1 MGPGVK
7 SSEHH
12 NRRFQNRRRPEEIMR
27 RLVVLVLG
35 TLALVGGSFIS
46 APRVALADDALKVAV
61 PQKGAWDAGI
71 AELGERGGIFKK
83 HGLDLDILYTTA
95 GPESIQAMIAGSIDI
110 SVAAGVSAAIGTF
123 GKGAPV
129 RIISSEMT
137 GAPDLYWFVPAD
149 SPIHTIADMNDKT
162 VAFSAVGSSSHG
174 SLLALIAQYH
184 LTAKPTP
191 TGNIAST
198 ITQTMTKQVDVGF
211 GAAPFGLDLV
221 ESGKARIIATGNDVA
236 ALRTRAV
243 RVNLTGASTL
253 QNRHDMLVRFMQ
265 GYKETVDWMYSSP
278 EALKIY
284 GEYSGL
290 PDSIVQRV
298 IKLIPKEAL
307 QTDQVMGINDIMTDA
322 VAQKFL
328 SAPLTPDQIKE
339 LIQIQK

>member
-1 MGPGVK
+1 
-7 SSEHH
+7 
-12 NRRFQNRRRPEEIMR
+12 MR
-27 RLVVLVLG
+27 RL
-35 TLALVGGSFIS
+35 F
-46 APRVALADDALKVAV
+46 VAV
-61 PQKGAWDAGI
+61 LSIFALTGAVHTAFAEDTLKIAEPQKGAWDAGV
-71 AELGERGGIFKK
+71 AEIGQRGGIFKK
-83 HGLDLDILYTTA
+83 HGLNLDILYTAA

-110 SVAAGVSAAIGTF
+110 SVASGISAALGTF
-123 GKGAPV
+123 GKGAPI

-149 SPIHTIADMNDKT
+149 SPIHTIQDMNGKT
-162 VAFSAVGSSSHG
+162 VAFSAIGSSSHG

-184 LTAKPTP
+184 LTAKPTA

-221 ESGKARIIATGNDVA
+221 ESGKARIIATGNDVE
-236 ALRTRAV
+236 ALKTRAV

-253 QNRHDMLVRFMQ
+253 QNRHDVLVRFMQ
-265 GYKETVDWMYSSP
+265 AYKETVDWMYSSP
-278 EALKIY
+278 EALKVY

-290 PDSIVQRV
+290 PDNIVQRV
-298 IKLIPKEAL
+298 LKLIPKQAL
-307 QTDQVMGINDIMTDA
+307 QTDEIKGLDSVMADA

-328 SAPLTPDQIKE
+328 AAPLTPDQVKE

>member
-1 MGPGVK
+1 
-7 SSEHH
+7 
-12 NRRFQNRRRPEEIMR
+12 MR
-27 RLVVLVLG
+27 RLLIALLSIFALTG
-35 TLALVGGSFIS
+35 AARTASAEDTLKIAE
-46 APRVALADDALKVAV
+46 
-61 PQKGAWDAGI
+61 PQKGAWDAGV
-71 AELGERGGIFKK
+71 AEIGQRGGIFKK
-83 HGLDLDILYTTA
+83 HGLNLDILYTAA

-110 SVAAGVSAAIGTF
+110 SVASGISAALGTF
-123 GKGAPV
+123 GKGAPI

-149 SPIHTIADMNDKT
+149 SPIHTIQDMNDKT

-184 LTAKPTP
+184 LSAKPTP

-221 ESGKARIIATGNDVA
+221 ESGKARIIATGNDVD
-236 ALRTRAV
+236 ALKTRAV
-243 RVNLTGASTL
+243 RVNLTGADTL
-253 QNRHDMLVRFMQ
+253 QNRRDVLVRFMQ

-278 EALKIY
+278 EALKVY

-290 PDSIVQRV
+290 PDNIVQRV
-298 IKLIPKEAL
+298 LKLIPKEAL
-307 QTDQVMGINDIMTDA
+307 QTDEVRGIDSVMADA
-322 VAQKFL
+322 VSQKFL
-328 SAPLTPDQIKE
+328 SAPLTPDQLKQ

>member
-1 MGPGVK
+1 
-7 SSEHH
+7 
-12 NRRFQNRRRPEEIMR
+12 MR
-27 RLVVLVLG
+27 RLAIAVVSAI
-35 TLALVGGSFIS
+35 ALVG
-46 APRVALADDALKVAV
+46 AVRAAAADDTLKVAV

-71 AELGERGGIFKK
+71 AELGQRGGIFKK

-110 SVAAGVSAAIGTF
+110 SVASGVSAAIGTF
-123 GKGAPV
+123 AKGAPI

-221 ESGKARIIATGNDVA
+221 ESGKARIIATGNDVS
-236 ALRTRAV
+236 ALRARAV

-253 QNRHDMLVRFMQ
+253 QNRHDVLVRFMQ
-265 GYKETVDWMYSSP
+265 AYTETVDWMYSSP
-278 EALKIY
+278 DALKIY

-298 IKLIPKEAL
+298 IKLVPKEAL

-322 VAQKFL
+322 VTQKFL
-328 SAPLTPDQIKE
+328 SAPLTPDQLKE

>member
-1 MGPGVK
+1 
-7 SSEHH
+7 
-12 NRRFQNRRRPEEIMR
+12 MR
-27 RLVVLVLG
+27 RLVVFVLG
-35 TLALVGGSFIS
+35 ILTLAGGSFIS

-110 SVAAGVSAAIGTF
+110 AVASGVSAAIGTF
-123 GKGAPV
+123 AKGAPI
-129 RIISSEMT
+129 RIISSEIT

-149 SPIHTIADMNDKT
+149 SPIHTIQDMNGKT

-184 LTAKPTP
+184 LTAKPTQ
-191 TGNIAST
+191 TGNIAAT
-198 ITQTMTKQVDVGF
+198 LTQTMTGQVDVGF
-211 GAAPFGLDLV
+211 GAAPFGLDKV
-221 ESGKARIIATGNDVA
+221 ESGQTRIIATGNDVA
-236 ALRTRAV
+236 ALKTRAV
-243 RVNLTGASTL
+243 RVNLTGAATL
-253 QNRHDMLVRFMQ
+253 QNKHDAIVRFMQ
-265 GYKETVDWMYSSP
+265 GYKETIDWMYSSP

-298 IKLIPKEAL
+298 LKLVPKEAL
-307 QTDQVMGINDIMTDA
+307 QTDKVMGLDDIMGDA

-328 SAPLTPDQIKE
+328 AAPLTPEQIKE
-339 LIQIQK
+339 LIQIQR

>member
-1 MGPGVK
+1 
-7 SSEHH
+7 
-12 NRRFQNRRRPEEIMR
+12 MR
-27 RLVVLVLG
+27 RLVVAVL
-35 TLALVGGSFIS
+35 SIF
-46 APRVALADDALKVAV
+46 ALAGAMRTAFAEDTLKIAE
-61 PQKGAWDAGI
+61 PQKGAWDAGV
-71 AELGERGGIFKK
+71 AEIGQRGGIFKK
-83 HGLDLDILYTTA
+83 HGLNLDILYTAA

-110 SVAAGVSAAIGTF
+110 SVASGISAALGTF
-123 GKGAPV
+123 AKGAPI
-129 RIISSEMT
+129 RILSSEMT

-149 SPIHTIADMNDKT
+149 SPIHTIQDMNGKT
-162 VAFSAVGSSSHG
+162 VAFSAIGSSSHG

-184 LTAKPTP
+184 LTAKPTA

-221 ESGKARIIATGNDVA
+221 ESGKARIIATGNDVE
-236 ALRTRAV
+236 ALKTRAV
-243 RVNLTGASTL
+243 RVNLTGADTL
-253 QNRHDMLVRFMQ
+253 KNRHDVLVRFME

-278 EALKIY
+278 EALKVY

-290 PDSIVQRV
+290 PDNIVQRV
-298 IKLIPKEAL
+298 LKLIPKEAL
-307 QTDQVMGINDIMTDA
+307 QTDEVKGLDSVMADA

>member
-1 MGPGVK
+1 
-7 SSEHH
+7 
-12 NRRFQNRRRPEEIMR
+12 MR

-110 SVAAGVSAAIGTF
+110 AVASGVSAAIGTF
-123 GKGAPV
+123 AKGAPI
-129 RIISSEMT
+129 RIISSEIT

-149 SPIHTIADMNDKT
+149 SPVHTIEDMNGKT

-184 LTAKPTP
+184 LTAKPTQ
-191 TGNIAST
+191 TGNIAAT
-198 ITQTMTKQVDVGF
+198 LTQTMTGQVDVGF
-211 GAAPFGLDLV
+211 GAAPFGLDKV
-221 ESGKARIIATGNDVA
+221 ESGQTRIIATGNDVA
-236 ALRTRAV
+236 ALNTRAV
-243 RVNLTGASTL
+243 RVNLTSSATL
-253 QNRHDMLVRFMQ
+253 QNKQDAIGRFMQ
-265 GYKETVDWMYSSP
+265 GYKETIDWMYSSP

-298 IKLIPKEAL
+298 LKLVPKEAL
-307 QTDQVMGINDIMTDA
+307 QTDKVMGLDDIMADA

-328 SAPLTPDQIKE
+328 AAPLTPEQVKE
-339 LIQIQK
+339 LIQIQR

>member
-1 MGPGVK
+1 
-7 SSEHH
+7 
-12 NRRFQNRRRPEEIMR
+12 MR

-110 SVAAGVSAAIGTF
+110 AVASGVSAAIGTF
-123 GKGAPV
+123 AKGAPI
-129 RIISSEMT
+129 RIISSEIT

-149 SPIHTIADMNDKT
+149 SPVHTIEDMNGKT

-184 LTAKPTP
+184 LTAKPTQ
-191 TGNIAST
+191 TGNIAAT
-198 ITQTMTKQVDVGF
+198 LTQTMTGQVDVGF
-211 GAAPFGLDLV
+211 GAAPFGLDKV
-221 ESGKARIIATGNDVA
+221 ESGQTRIIATGNDVA
-236 ALRTRAV
+236 ALKTRAV
-243 RVNLTGASTL
+243 RVNLTSSATL
-253 QNRHDMLVRFMQ
+253 QNKQDAIGRFMQ
-265 GYKETVDWMYSSP
+265 GYKETIDWMYSSP

-298 IKLIPKEAL
+298 LKLVPKEAL
-307 QTDQVMGINDIMTDA
+307 QTDKVMGLDDIMADA

-328 SAPLTPDQIKE
+328 AAPLTPEQVKE
-339 LIQIQK
+339 LIQIQR

>member
-1 MGPGVK
+1 
-7 SSEHH
+7 
-12 NRRFQNRRRPEEIMR
+12 MR
-27 RLVVLVLG
+27 RLAIAVVSAI
-35 TLALVGGSFIS
+35 ALVGVIR
-46 APRVALADDALKVAV
+46 AAAADDTLKVAV

-71 AELGERGGIFKK
+71 AELGQRGGIFKK

-110 SVAAGVSAAIGTF
+110 SVAAGVSAALGTF
-123 GKGAPV
+123 AKGAPV

-149 SPIHTIADMNDKT
+149 SPIKTIQDMNGKT

-184 LTAKPTP
+184 LTAKPTQ

-221 ESGKARIIATGNDVA
+221 ETGKARIIATGNDVT

-243 RVNLTGASTL
+243 RVNLTGAVTL
-253 QNRHDMLVRFMQ
+253 QNRKDAIVRFMQ
-265 GYKETVDWMYSSP
+265 AYNETVDWMYSSP
-278 EALKIY
+278 DALKVY

-298 IKLIPKEAL
+298 IKLVRSE
-307 QTDQVMGINDIMTDA
+307 
-322 VAQKFL
+322 
-328 SAPLTPDQIKE
+328 E
-339 LIQIQK
+339 H

>member
-1 MGPGVK
+1 
-7 SSEHH
+7 
-12 NRRFQNRRRPEEIMR
+12 MR
-27 RLVVLVLG
+27 RLGVLIL
-35 TLALVGGSFIS
+35 SIF
-46 APRVALADDALKVAV
+46 ALAGAVGSAAAEDTLKVAV

-71 AELGERGGIFKK
+71 AELGQRGGIFKK
-83 HGLDLDILYTTA
+83 HGLNLDILYTTA
-95 GPESIQAMIAGSIDI
+95 GPESIQAMVAGSIDI
-110 SVAAGVSAAIGTF
+110 AVASGVSAAVGTF
-123 GKGAPV
+123 AKGAPI
-129 RIISSEMT
+129 RIFSSEMT
-137 GAPDLYWFVPAD
+137 GAPDLYWYVPAD
-149 SPIHTIADMNDKT
+149 SPIHTVQDMNDKT
-162 VAFSAVGSSSHG
+162 VAFSAIGSSSHG

-221 ESGKARIIATGNDVA
+221 ESGKARIIATGNDVV

-243 RVNLTGASTL
+243 RVNLTGAITL
-253 QNRHDMLVRFMQ
+253 QNKPDQIARFMQ

-278 EALKIY
+278 DALKVY

-290 PDSIVQRV
+290 PDNIVQRV
-298 IKLIPKEAL
+298 LQLVPKASL
-307 QTDQVMGINDIMTDA
+307 QTDQVMGINDIMADA

-328 SAPLTPDQIKE
+328 SAPLTPDQLKE

>member
-1 MGPGVK
+1 
-7 SSEHH
+7 
-12 NRRFQNRRRPEEIMR
+12 MR
-27 RLVVLVLG
+27 RLAVLVLSIM
-35 TLALVGGSFIS
+35 ALTGIVRP
-46 APRVALADDALKVAV
+46 AAAEDALKVAI
-61 PQKGAWDAGI
+61 PQKGAWDAGLV
-71 AELGERGGIFKK
+71 ELGQRAGIFKK
-83 HGLDLDILYTTA
+83 HDLNLDILYTVA
-95 GPESIQAMIAGSIDI
+95 GPESIQALIAGSIDI
-110 SVAAGVSAAIGTF
+110 AVASGVSAALGTF
-123 GKGAPV
+123 AKGAPI

-149 SPIHTIADMNDKT
+149 SPIHTVEDMNGKT

-243 RVNLTGASTL
+243 RVNLTGAATL
-253 QNRHDMLVRFMQ
+253 QTRHDAIARFMQ
-265 GYKETVDWMYSSP
+265 GYRETVDWMYSNAD
-278 EALKIY
+278 ALKIY

-290 PDSIVQRV
+290 PDTIVQRV
-298 IKLIPKEAL
+298 LKLIPKDAL
-307 QTDQVMGINDIMTDA
+307 QTQQVMGINDIMADA
-322 VAQKFL
+322 VTQKFL
-328 SAPLTPDQIKE
+328 AAPLTPDQLKE
-339 LIQIQK
+339 LIQIQ